1 MILISASSFKW
12 INGVGTAKASEVF
25 NNRTPSAFNMVS
37 SKTNKVKT
45 FTYSLEEAIE
55 NESWDG
61 ELQKFKTDCGLVAI
75 VWNC

>member
-1 MILISASSFKW
+1 MILISASQFKW
-12 INGVGTAKASEVF
+12 KDGVGTAKASEVF
-25 NNRTPSAFNMVS
+25 NNRTPSAFNMIS
-37 SKTNKVKT
+37 PKTNKIKT
-45 FTYSLEEAIE
+45 FAYALQEAIE